1 MEQKPSKNVV
11 DLRSRRLLAVSKS
24 NLLPAHKEELNNL
37 PALSERPAL
46 SHIEGSDPNVPIKS
60 EKPKG
65 SLPEKLPES
74 DSLPFKLPALNPTEK
89 SQIEKDLPFLKKEV
103 KQEEPVSEIVEYENT
118 LFSWIAPEYTYYEKD
133 RKLWTQTTII
143 VAAIFILISLLFFK
157 SYTATILTIV
167 GAIIIHL
174 LAFKK
179 PRIISFGFTNEGI
192 FAGMKFIP
200 YTDISSFWIFYHPP
214 DIKEI
219 AFRSKKFFM
228 PMLYFPLEDAD
239 PNEIRKILT
248 DFLKEKE
255 EQISLMDQLSRK
267 IGF

>member
-24 NLLPAHKEELNNL
+24 NLLPAHKEKADSL
-37 PALSERPAL
+37 P
-46 SHIEGSDPNVPIKS
+46 VKT
-60 EKPKG
+60 EKPKE

-133 RKLWTQTTII
+133 RKLWTQTIII